1 MIVARTID
9 EVREARL
16 KLEDPVGLV
25 PTMGALHRGH
35 LALLKAARGCDR
47 SVIATLFVN
56 RTQFG
61 NPEDFSAYPRDEEAD
76 LAAFEAAG
84 VDLVFVPTEAEL
96 YPKGVISMVDPG
108 RIAHD
113 LEGTR
118 RPGHF
123 AGVATVVAKLFS
135 LTRPHRAYFG
145 QKDWQQTRVIAEMV
159 ANLRIPLTLTIIKT
173 VRDADGLAL
182 SSRNVRLTS
191 EERGAATSLYR
202 GLASAR
208 EVWDAGTHAPTA
220 LTGIV
225 SDVIAQEPLA
235 ATAYVEVRHALTLMP
250 LPNTIPP
257 FVIAGAIEIGGIGL
271 IDNIVVGDGLT
282 MADEINV

>member
-84 VDLVFVPTEAEL
+84 VDLVFVPTEVEL
-96 YPKGVISMVDPG
+96 YPKGVISLVDPG

-113 LEGTR
+113 LEG
-118 RPGHF
+118 
-123 AGVATVVAKLFS
+123 
-135 LTRPHRAYFG
+135 
-145 QKDWQQTRVIAEMV
+145 
-159 ANLRIPLTLTIIKT
+159 
-173 VRDADGLAL
+173 
-182 SSRNVRLTS
+182 NVRLTS

-271 IDNIVVGDGLT
+271 IDNIVVGNGLT

>member
-9 EVREARL
+9 EVRDARL
-16 KLEDPVGLV
+16 RLEEPVGLV

-35 LALLKAARGCDR
+35 LALLRAARGCDR

-56 RTQFG
+56 RAQFG
-61 NPEDFSAYPRDEEAD
+61 KPEDFSAYPQDEEAD

-96 YPKGVISMVDPG
+96 YPNGVSATVHPG
-108 RIAHD
+108 RIAHA
-113 LEGTR
+113 LEGAR

-123 AGVATVVAKLFS
+123 AGVATVVAKLFG
-135 LTRPHRAYFG
+135 LTQPHQAYFG

-159 ANLRIPLTLTIIKT
+159 ANLHIPLTLTIIGT
-173 VRDADGLAL
+173 VRDADGFAL

-208 EVWDAGTHAPTA
+208 EAWAAGTHSPTA

-235 ATAYVEVRHALTLMP
+235 TTAYVEVRHALTLMP

-282 MADEINV
+282 MAEDLNG

>member
-9 EVREARL
+9 QVRDARL
-16 KLEDPVGLV
+16 NLKEPVGLV

-35 LALLKAARGCDR
+35 LALLKTARRSDQ

-56 RTQFG
+56 RSQFG

-84 VDLVFVPTEAEL
+84 VDLVFMPTEAEL
-96 YPKGVISMVDPG
+96 YPKGITATVHPG

-123 AGVATVVAKLFS
+123 AGVATVVAKIFG
-135 LTRPHRAYFG
+135 LTQPHRAYFG

-159 ANLRIPLTLTIIKT
+159 ANLNIPLTLTVIGT
-173 VRDADGLAL
+173 VRDSDGIAL

-191 EERGAATSLYR
+191 RERGAATSLYR
-202 GLASAR
+202 GLTSAR
-208 EVWDAGTHAPTA
+208 EAWDAGTHAPTSLA
-220 LTGIV
+220 EIV
-225 SDVIAQEPLA
+225 SNVISQEPLA
-235 ATAYVEVRHALTLMP
+235 TTAYVEVRHALTLTP
-250 LPNTIPP
+250 LSKTIPP

-271 IDNIVVGDGLT
+271 IDNIVVGNALT
-282 MADEINV
+282 LAEELNG